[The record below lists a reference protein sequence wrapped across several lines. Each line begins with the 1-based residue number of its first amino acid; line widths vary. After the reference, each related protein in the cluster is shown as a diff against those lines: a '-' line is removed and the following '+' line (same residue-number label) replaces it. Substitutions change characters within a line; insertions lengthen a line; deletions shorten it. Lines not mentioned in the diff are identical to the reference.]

1 MKRLTILLAL
11 ITLISCTSGRGN
23 KGEAL
28 EKDLILEEV
37 SEYGF
42 RTGDFNLKEGQVQRG
57 DFFVPLLTRLG
68 VSIADAYNL
77 TEVSKGVFDL
87 KTIKVGNS
95 YKAYYTKEEDA
106 RLAYL
111 VYADSKINYVV
122 FGVADS
128 MFVKVGEREVTS
140 RLRSGEATIN
150 SSLWNDVSAAGMS
163 PLIALRLSEIYAW
176 TVDFFGL
183 QKGDSFK
190 VLYEELYVGDK
201 FFDIGEIYAALFT
214 HAGENFEA
222 YRFVQDDIPQY
233 WNSKGENLRKAFLK
247 APLSFTRISSGFS
260 YARRHPITR
269 VVRPHTG
276 VDYAAPRGT
285 PVMSIGDGVVTQ
297 RVYTRGGGNQIKI
310 KHNSVYTTA
319 YLHLSGFAKGL
330 SVGKRVRQGEVI
342 GYVGS
347 TGMSTGPHLDFRVWK
362 NGKPINPLKMKSP
375 PADPLKKENKELFAS
390 SIERASFLR
399 DSIRSVQYVD
409 ILLNRLGVGLEF
421 VSVE

>member
-1 MKRLTILLAL
+1 MKKLTILIAL
-11 ITLISCTSGRGN
+11 VALISCTSSKNERG
-23 KGEAL
+23 ETS
-28 EKDLILEEV
+28 EKELLIEELN
-37 SEYGF
+37 EYGF
-42 RTGDFNLKEGQVQRG
+42 RVGEFDKKEGKIKRG
-57 DFFVPLLTRLG
+57 DFFAPLLTKLG
-68 VSIADAYNL
+68 ASASDAYAL
-77 TEVSKGVFDL
+77 TQASKELFDL
-87 KTIKVGNS
+87 KMIKIGNS
-95 YKAYYTKEEDA
+95 YKAFYTKGETPE
-106 RLAYL
+106 LAYF
-111 VYADSKINYVV
+111 VYEDTKTQFVTFGIKDSI
-122 FGVADS
+122 
-128 MFVKVGEREVTS
+128 FVKVGEREVTS
-140 RLRSGEATIN
+140 KLRSGEATIN
-150 SSLWNDVSAAGMS
+150 TSLWNDVSEAGMS

-190 VLYEELYVGDK
+190 VLYEELYVGEN
-201 FFDIGEIYAALFT
+201 FYDIGEIYAAVFT
-214 HAGENFEA
+214 HAGEEYEA
-222 YRFVQDDIPQY
+222 YRFVQDDTPQY
-233 WNSKGENLRKAFLK
+233 WNKKGENLRKAFLK

-297 RVYTRGGGNQIKI
+297 RTYTRGGGNQIKI

-319 YLHLSGFAKGL
+319 YLHLSKFAKGL
-330 SVGKRVRQGEVI
+330 SVGKRVKQGEVI

-390 SIERASFLR
+390 SMERAALLR
-399 DSIRSVQYVD
+399 DSIMSVQYVD
-409 ILLNRLGVGLEF
+409 TLLNRLGVELDLVGME
-421 VSVE
+421 